1 MKGPLAVL
9 ARSIPNLMVC
19 ALWLSVA
26 TAQTPRP
33 ALLVL
38 DKDDSKLA
46 IVDPASLKVVERV
59 PAGDDP
65 HEVVVSDDGT
75 LAFVSNYGALGK
87 PLHTISVIDL
97 VHRFS

>member
-1 MKGPLAVL
+1 MMRKSHGTVVL
-9 ARSIPNLMVC
+9 TVVSLMMCVVG
-19 ALWLSVA
+19 LSVVA
-26 TAQTPRP
+26 IGQTPRP

-46 IVDPASLKVVERV
+46 IVDPASLKVVARV

-75 LAFVSNYGALGK
+75 ARIRKQLWR
-87 PLHTISVIDL
+87 I
-97 VHRFS
+97 R